1 MTYRDYLTRLSAWHW
16 LTNFGKRGSY
26 SLLDLREY
34 SLKVEKIQDRQ
45 RLDGKRSRHDKRR
58 AK

>member
-45 RLDGKRSRHDKRR
+45 RLDGKRTSRQRLR
-58 AK
+58 N